1 MPRSEKQKLKLYYI
15 IEIFRKQTDE
25 DHPISITEI
34 IRQLSQSGIKA
45 ERKSIYRDFEAMAAL
60 GYEIVPVHSKQFKYY
75 LANPDFKL
83 AELRLLVDAV
93 QASRFLTKKKSNDII
108 RKLEGLANIYDAE
121 RLQSQVY
128 VTNRIKTLN
137 ESVYLNVDKIHY
149 AIQDNSK
156 ISFMYFDWDINKKR
170 VYRRSGGKYIVSPW
184 ALIWNNENYYLIGY
198 ESETQLIKHYRVDR
212 MASIDIR
219 AERRDGRKV
228 FSDVDIP
235 EYARKFFG
243 MYNGDIVSVT
253 LNCADDVTNAVM
265 DKFGPDVKFEP
276 QPDGKTFNITVDVA
290 ISPVFLS
297 WVFMFGGKVKILSPN
312 SVADELREMAEKIA
326 NSK

>member
-15 IEIFRKQTDE
+15 IEIFKKQTDE

-34 IRQLSQSGIKA
+34 IRQLAQAGIKA
-45 ERKSIYRDFEAMAAL
+45 ERKSIYRDFEAMAML
-60 GYEIVPVHSKQFKYY
+60 GYEIVPVHTKQFKYY

-93 QASRFLTKKKSNDII
+93 QSSRFLTKKKSNDII
-108 RKLEGLANIYDAE
+108 RKLEGLVNIYDAE

-128 VTNRIKTLN
+128 VANRIKTLS

-156 ISFMYFDWDINKKR
+156 ISFQYFDWDINKKR
-170 VYRRSGGKYIVSPW
+170 VFRRNGSKYTISPW

-198 ESETQLIKHYRVDR
+198 ETETQLIKHYRVDR
-212 MASIDIR
+212 MSSIDIR
-219 AERRDGRKV
+219 SARRDGRKV
-228 FSDVDIP
+228 FNNIDIS
-235 EYARKFFG
+235 EYSRKFFG

-253 LNCADDVTNAVM
+253 LNCSEEVTNAVI
-265 DKFGPDVKFEP
+265 DKFGSDVRFVP
-276 QPDGKTFNITVDVA
+276 QLDGKTFNITVDVA
-290 ISPVFLS
+290 VSPVFLS
-297 WVFMFGGKVKILSPN
+297 WIFMFGGKIKILSPE
-312 SVADELREMAEKIA
+312 SVAGELKEMAEKIA
-326 NSK
+326 KL